1 MDPIALG
8 PNMPA
13 QFYRGAG
20 RIARFRGDG
29 APEDRPE
36 DWIGSA
42 TPRLRLAPDGITRL
56 PDGTL
61 LTDAITADPVAWLGS
76 DHVAR
81 YGANPALLVKLLD
94 AGQRLPVHVH
104 PDRSFAA
111 KHLASPYGKTEAWI
125 VLEADP
131 GAVVHL
137 GFGRDVEAAELAGW
151 VRDQDVTAMLGAT
164 NQVPVAAGDAVLCPA
179 GTPHAIG
186 AGILVVEVQ
195 EPTDFSVLLEWRGF
209 LPGPD
214 GASAGLPMDEALGCV
229 HRKAWTGGRL
239 ASLRGPG
246 VTSVTCAAGSVLPAE
261 ADPFF
266 VAERVGPGGFG
277 PSYAL
282 LVVTSG
288 AGALVPESGNGVPV
302 GRGSTV
308 LIPHSAGPCALT
320 GDVRAIRCTPAAP

>member
-1 MDPIALG
+1 MDPMVLG
-8 PNMPA
+8 PNMPE

-20 RIARFRGDG
+20 RIARFRGG

-36 DWIGSA
+36 DWVGSA
-42 TPRLRLAPDGITRL
+42 TPRFGLAPDGITRL

-61 LTDAITADPVAWLGS
+61 LADAITADPVPWLGRE
-76 DHVAR
+76 HVAR

-111 KHLASPYGKTEAWI
+111 EHLASPYGKAEAWI

-137 GFGRDVEAAELAGW
+137 GFSRDVEAAELAGW
-151 VRDQDVTAMLGAT
+151 VRRQDVTAMLAAT
-164 NQVPVAAGDAVLCPA
+164 NHLPVAAGDAILCPA

-186 AGILVVEVQ
+186 AGVLVVEVQ
-195 EPTDFSVLLEWRGF
+195 EPTDFSILLEWQGF

-229 HRKAWTGGRL
+229 HARAWPAGRL

-246 VTSVTCAAGSVLPAE
+246 VTGAAGSLLPPE

-288 AGALVPESGNGVPV
+288 TGALVPESGRAVPV

-308 LIPHSAGPCALT
+308 LIPHSAGPCSLA
-320 GDVRAIRCTPAAP
+320 GDVEAIRCAPGR

>member
-1 MDPIALG
+1 MDPIILG
-8 PNMPA
+8 PNMPR

-29 APEDRPE
+29 APADRPE
-36 DWIGSA
+36 DWTGSA
-42 TPRLRLAPDGITRL
+42 TPRFGLAPDGITRL

-61 LTDAITADPVAWLGS
+61 LSDAITADPVAWLGRE
-76 DHVAR
+76 HVAR

-111 KHLASPYGKTEAWI
+111 EHLASPYGKTEAWI

-131 GAVVHL
+131 GAVVHM
-137 GFGRDVEAAELAGW
+137 GFSRDVGAAELSGW
-151 VRDQDVTAMLGAT
+151 VRNQDVSAMLGAT

-186 AGILVVEVQ
+186 AGVLVVELQ
-195 EPTDFSVLLEWRGF
+195 EPTDLSILLEWRDF

-214 GASAGLPMDEALGCV
+214 GASLGLPMDEALGCV
-229 HRKAWTGGRL
+229 HRGAWADGRI
-239 ASLRGPG
+239 ASLRGSG
-246 VTSVTCAAGSVLPAE
+246 VTSASGSLLPAE

-266 VAERVGPGGFG
+266 VARRVGPGGFG

-282 LVVTSG
+282 LVVT
-288 AGALVPESGNGVPV
+288 AGTGELVPESGTGVPV
-302 GRGSTV
+302 GRGSIV
-308 LIPHSAGPCALT
+308 LIPHSAGPCSLT
-320 GDVRAIRCTPAAP
+320 GDVQAIRCTPGR